1 MAAVNLLD
9 GKVAVITGAASGM
22 GLAAAET
29 FVEHGA
35 KVVLADIQDERGAAA
50 AARLGDSAV
59 FTHTD
64 VTSAAAVESVVDV
77 AVDAFGRLDVMFSNA
92 GAAVDLSPIDE
103 LTPAGLDRTLALNLH
118 AHVAAHKYAA
128 RQFRVQGT
136 PGSIITT
143 ASVAALQA
151 GWNGGAYSMA
161 KAAVLALVRQTA
173 MENRGTGIRSNAILP
188 GAVLTSIITDM
199 FGVSQDREDE
209 FLTGIGERI
218 GGETLI
224 GRAGQARDVA
234 CAALFLASDL
244 SDWIT
249 GIALPV
255 DGGTTA
261 VTKDATVALITDF
274 AAQFHAGSP

>member
-1 MAAVNLLD
+1 MLE

-22 GLAAAET
+22 GLATAEA

-35 KVVLADIQDERGAAA
+35 LVVLADIQEERGAAA
-50 AARLGDSAV
+50 AARLGDSARFV
-59 FTHTD
+59 RTD
-64 VTSAAAVESVVDV
+64 VTSAAEVEALVGAAVG
-77 AVDAFGRLDVMFSNA
+77 AFGRLDVLFSNA
-92 GAAVDLSPIDE
+92 GAAVDLSPIEE
-103 LTPAGLDRTLALNLH
+103 LTPAGLDRTLALNLR

-128 RQFRVQGT
+128 RQFRLQGT

-143 ASVAALQA
+143 GSVAALQA
-151 GWNGGAYSMA
+151 GWNGAAYSMA

-199 FGVSQDREDE
+199 FGVAREREDE

-224 GRAGQARDVA
+224 GRAGRAGDIA
-234 CAALFLASDL
+234 GAALFLASEL
-244 SDWIT
+244 SAWIT
-249 GIALPV
+249 GVALPV
-255 DGGTTA
+255 DGGSTA

-274 AAQFHAGSP
+274 AAEFHAAS

>member
-1 MAAVNLLD
+1 MSLLH

-22 GLAAAET
+22 GLAGAET

-50 AARLGDSAV
+50 AAHLGDSALFV
-59 FTHTD
+59 RTD
-64 VTSAAAVESVVDV
+64 VTSAEQVESVVSV
-77 AVDAFGRLDVMFSNA
+77 AVDTFGRLDVMFSNA
-92 GAAVDLSPIDE
+92 GAAVDLSPIDD
-103 LTPAGLDRTLALNLH
+103 LTPAGLDRTLALNLQ

-128 RQFRVQGT
+128 RQFRAQGS

-151 GWNGGAYSMA
+151 GWNGAAYSMA

-173 MENRGTGIRSNAILP
+173 MENQGTGIRSNAILP

-199 FGVSQDREDE
+199 FGVSRDREDE
-209 FLTGIGERI
+209 FLTGIGDRI

-224 GRAGQARDVA
+224 GRAGQARDIA
-234 CAALFLASDL
+234 NAALFLACDL
-244 SDWIT
+244 SAWIT
-249 GIALPV
+249 GVALPV
-255 DGGTTA
+255 DGGATA
-261 VTKDATVALITDF
+261 VTKDATVSLITEF
-274 AAQFHAGSP
+274 ATEFHTGS